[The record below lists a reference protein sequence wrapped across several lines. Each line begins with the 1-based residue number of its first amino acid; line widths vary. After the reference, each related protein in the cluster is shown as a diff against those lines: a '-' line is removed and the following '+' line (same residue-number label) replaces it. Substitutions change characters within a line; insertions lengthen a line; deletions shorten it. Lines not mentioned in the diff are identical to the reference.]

1 MLKNLT
7 NSGASASFRFIAAN
21 GEGGNPSSVHCKA
34 LTISLSC
41 FFGSSLKYIS
51 VQLWSQHIHQPGHIT
66 YFWSPFWSLVFGGPL
81 KVCWSLEI
89 LTGNKE
95 QPSPVLSG
103 WRPLQDAKCD
113 RRPTRLAAARQP
125 AKRPLTVVLD
135 ITRVFPSLSSVLLST
150 KNF

>member
-1 MLKNLT
+1 MPPLPSDSLLPT
-7 NSGASASFRFIAAN
+7 EREETLRPSIAKH
-21 GEGGNPSSVHCKA
+21 S
-34 LTISLSC
+34 LFLSLSC

-81 KVCWSLEI
+81 KVCWSLKI

-125 AKRPLTVVLD
+125 AKRPTATVGRSRHHSGFSFFIFCIV
-135 ITRVFPSLSSVLLST
+135 I
-150 KNF
+150 N